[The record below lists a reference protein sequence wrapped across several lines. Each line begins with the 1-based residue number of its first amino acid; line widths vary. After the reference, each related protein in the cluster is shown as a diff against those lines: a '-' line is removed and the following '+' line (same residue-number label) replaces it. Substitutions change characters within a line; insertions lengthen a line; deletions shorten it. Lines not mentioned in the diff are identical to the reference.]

1 MRQRWT
7 SAHPARLG
15 AGVPRRLVASAV
27 RACAVAFGGALA
39 LAGCAS
45 VPQPLEIGGTSMG
58 TTWSVKAGAPEA
70 QRDALLAAITARLD
84 ALVDEMSAW
93 EPESAL
99 SRFNRAAPGS
109 NHRLPPDLCAVLAHA
124 LALASE
130 TDGAYDPT
138 IGALAALWGFGPDA
152 APRAAPPARTEI
164 DAARARV
171 GWRNVAFDPS
181 TCRAQQPGGVLVD
194 VSSLGPGYA
203 VDQIAALLDAAGV
216 VRYLV
221 ELGGEMRARGAR
233 PDGRPW
239 RVAVERPG
247 DPAAQDVIL
256 ALRDGALGTSG
267 DYRSGFTH
275 EGRRYSHTLDPRTGE
290 PVQHALAA
298 VTVVAE
304 TALAADALAAALLV
318 QGPEAGFDFAQ
329 ARGVAAVFT
338 LRNGADTTRR
348 TTPALARYR
357 SP

>member
-1 MRQRWT
+1 MRQRCA
-7 SAHPARLG
+7 SAYPAHLG
-15 AGVPRRLVASAV
+15 ASSPGCRVASAGL
-27 RACAVAFGGALA
+27 ACAAALGLA

-45 VPQPLEIGGTSMG
+45 VPQPLEIGGASMG
-58 TTWSVKAGAPEA
+58 TTWSVKVAAPGA
-70 QRDALLAAITARLD
+70 QRDALVAGVTARLD

-93 EPESAL
+93 EPASAL

-109 NHRLPPDLCAVLAHA
+109 DHLLSPDLCAVLAHA
-124 LALASE
+124 LALARE

-138 IGALAALWGFGPDA
+138 VGALAVLWGFGPDA
-152 APRAAPPARTEI
+152 AARAAPPARAEI

-171 GWRNVAFDPS
+171 GWRKLAFDPS
-181 TCRAQQPGGVLVD
+181 TCHAWQPGGVLVD

-203 VDQIAALLDAAGV
+203 VDQIAALLDAAGIGS
-216 VRYLV
+216 YLV

-233 PDGRPW
+233 PDGQPW
-239 RVAVERPG
+239 RIAVERPG
-247 DPAAQDVIL
+247 NPAAQDVIL
-256 ALRDGALGTSG
+256 ALRDAALGSSG
-267 DYRSGFTH
+267 GYRSGFTH

-329 ARGVAAVFT
+329 AHGVAAVFT
-338 LRNGADTTRR
+338 VRDGTGIARR
-348 TTPALARYR
+348 ATPALARYR
-357 SP
+357 DP

>member
-1 MRQRWT
+1 MRRRWARAC
-7 SAHPARLG
+7 SARPGGDAPG
-15 AGVPRRLVASAV
+15 RRVASAGW
-27 RACAVAFGGALA
+27 ACAAALGLA

-45 VPQPLEIGGTSMG
+45 VPQPLEIGGASMG
-58 TTWSVKAGAPEA
+58 TTWSVKAAAPGA
-70 QRDALLAAITARLD
+70 QRDALVAGVTARLG

-109 NHRLPPDLCAVLAHA
+109 DHLLPPDLCAVLAHA
-124 LALASE
+124 LALARE

-138 IGALAALWGFGPDA
+138 VGALAALWGFGPEA
-152 APRAAPPARTEI
+152 APRAAPPGRAQI

-171 GWRNVAFDPS
+171 GWRKLAFDPS
-181 TCRAQQPGGVLVD
+181 TCRARQPGGVLVD

-203 VDQIAALLDAAGV
+203 VDQIAALLDAAGID
-216 VRYLV
+216 RYLV

-233 PDGRPW
+233 PDGQPW
-239 RVAVERPG
+239 RIAVERPG

-256 ALRDGALGTSG
+256 ALRDAALGTSG

-318 QGPEAGFDFAQ
+318 QGPEAGYDFAA
-329 ARGVAAVFT
+329 ARGVAAMFT
-338 LRNGADTTRR
+338 VRGDAGSARR
-348 TTPALARYR
+348 ATPALARYR